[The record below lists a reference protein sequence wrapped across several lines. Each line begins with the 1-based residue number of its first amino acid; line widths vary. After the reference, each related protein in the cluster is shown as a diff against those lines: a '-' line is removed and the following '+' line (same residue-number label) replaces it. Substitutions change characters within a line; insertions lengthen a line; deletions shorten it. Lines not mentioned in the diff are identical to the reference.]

1 MKTIQKTKL
10 AIIGS
15 TGSIGKNTLEVVREH
30 KDSFEIIA
38 LAVNSSTKELDA
50 QIEEFKPKYVAVA
63 DEKAAKFLQNTNVEI
78 RVGDDGVA
86 SLAALEEVDIVL
98 VSVVGMAGLKPSL
111 AAVRAGKR
119 LALATKEVLVAAGPL
134 VLEEAKKYNSEILPV
149 DSEHSAIFQC
159 MQAAGSRGSESVE
172 RLIITASGGPFR
184 NANIEKLQNVTP
196 AEALAHPTWNMGS
209 KISIDSATLMNKGL
223 EVIEASRLFDIP
235 AEKIDVVV
243 HPQSIVH
250 SLVEFCDGA
259 VVAQLSNPDMR
270 MPILYALTFP
280 ERWALNLPKLNLAQL
295 RKLTFSEPDYV
306 AFPCLGLAYEVLK
319 IGGTAPAV
327 LNAANE
333 TAVSNFL
340 KGKIK
345 FLDIPKLIEKK
356 LEEHKVIQNPTL
368 ENIID
373 ADVWAREISIR

>member
-1 MKTIQKTKL
+1 MNKNKKIRL
-10 AIIGS
+10 AVIGS
-15 TGSIGKNTLEVVREH
+15 TGSIGKSALEVVREH
-30 KDSFEIIA
+30 KDSFDIVA
-38 LAVNSSTKELDA
+38 LAVNSSVEELTA
-50 QIEEFKPKYVAVA
+50 QTEEFKPKFVAVA
-63 DEKAAKFLQNTNVEI
+63 DEKAAKNFKNTNVDL
-78 RVGDDGVA
+78 RVGSDGVA
-86 SLAALEEVDIVL
+86 SLAALEEVDIAL

-134 VLEEAKKYNSEILPV
+134 VLEEAKKYGAEILPV

-184 NANIEKLQNVTP
+184 NTNREKLRHVTP

-223 EVIEASRLFDIP
+223 EVIEACRLFDIP
-235 AEKIDVVV
+235 PEKVDVVI

-259 VVAQLSNPDMR
+259 AVAQLSNPDMR

-280 ERWALNLPKLNLAQL
+280 ERWPLKLPKLNLAQL
-295 RKLTFSEPDYV
+295 RELTFSEPDYV
-306 AFPCLGLAYEVLK
+306 AFPCLGLAYNVLK

-340 KGKIK
+340 EGKIK

-368 ENIID
+368 EDIIAAD
-373 ADVWAREISIR
+373 AWAREISIR